1 MQGSAMKVSLTIDG
15 KPCQVDEN
23 TSILEAARQAGIAIP
38 TLCHHPALSG
48 WGGCRLCLVEVDGAP
63 RLVASCVT
71 PVRNGM
77 NVVTRNDRILESRRT
92 LVEFLFAERNH
103 NCMICPRS
111 GDCELQQ
118 LAYALGM
125 DHLSV
130 PFSFQA
136 FPTDLTSGALGMDHN
151 RCVLCGRCVRACSE
165 IAGADAL
172 GFHHRGPD
180 TMVGLDCMDSRET
193 SSCLE
198 CGVCLQVCPTGAIYN
213 RYRTH
218 AAVKGHRAETRVS
231 NSVCPLCGLLCPTRL
246 RFQNGRLT
254 AVEGR
259 PAFSDHR
266 PDRGQLCRRGRF
278 DLFKDPGLRLTRA
291 LQRMADGGWLAVGWD
306 QAIEAAIAGL
316 GGIRRRHGAQAIFG
330 WTSSMASNEELLLF
344 REMMARTWSA
354 GRIDALDGDDL
365 RTMAAVLNGAGSSCR
380 EFPWQ
385 RIPEAD
391 MVLLAGADVQASQ
404 PMLISLLRQLQKEK
418 GTVLAVVGA
427 QTFPTPL
434 VSLHLAPSRDRLV
447 RVVEA
452 LAATVKGSLQEA
464 AVRNRDGGLPS
475 DNPDLQ
481 KPLCE
486 AGLDARQ
493 TAMGLSIA
501 QAYAAA
507 RRPLIIAGAGCGG
520 SQGRPALEALGAMAQ
535 LKQTEA
541 DLLDLLFLKSA
552 GNSSGAWRMGA
563 AADRGDPGMP
573 FKGGVIRLSGEA
585 AEAETVMARLDALD
599 YLVVLTPCAN
609 EKVQARA
616 HLLIPIPIWLEAD
629 GSYLSLDGSQWV
641 YREASLAPPDGVRPL
656 WRTLGRINQLAAAA
670 PAAVTWEEIR
680 KKVRVLLDRT
690 GSKEA

>member
-1 MQGSAMKVSLTIDG
+1 MQGSAIQVSLTIDG
-15 KPCQVDEN
+15 KPCQVEEN
-23 TSILEAARQAGIAIP
+23 TTLLEAARQAGIAIP

-48 WGGCRLCLVEVDGAP
+48 WGGCRLCVVEVDGAP

-71 PVRNGM
+71 PVRSGM

-118 LAYALGM
+118 LAYDLGM

-136 FPTDLTSGALGMDHN
+136 FPTDLTSDAMGMDHN
-151 RCVLCGRCVRACSE
+151 RCVLCGRCVRACGE

-172 GFHHRGPD
+172 GFHHRGPN

-193 SSCLE
+193 SSCLG

-218 AAVKGHRAETRVS
+218 AAVKGHRAGTRVCD
-231 NSVCPLCGLLCPTRL
+231 SVCPLCGLLCPTRL
-246 RFQNGRLT
+246 RFQDGGLT

-259 PAFSDHR
+259 LGSPDHR

-278 DLFKDPGLRLTRA
+278 NLFKDSGLRLTRP
-291 LQRMADGGWLAVGWD
+291 LERMADGGWRTVSWD
-306 QAIEAAIAGL
+306 QAFEAVIAGL
-316 GGIRRRHGAQAIFG
+316 GGLRRRHGAQAIFG
-330 WTSSMASNEELLLF
+330 LTSSMASNEELLLF
-344 REMMARTWSA
+344 KETMARTWSA

-365 RTMAAVLNGAGSSCR
+365 RAIAAVLGAAGSSCR

-404 PMLISLLRQLQKEK
+404 PLLIPLLRRLQKEK
-418 GTVLAVVGA
+418 GAVLAAIGPR
-427 QTFPTPL
+427 TCPEPL
-434 VSLHLAPSRDRLV
+434 VSLHLASSRDRLPQ
-447 RVVEA
+447 VVEA
-452 LAATVKGSLQEA
+452 LGAVVKRRLQKTDA
-464 AVRNRDGGLPS
+464 HHRDGGLPS
-475 DNPDLQ
+475 GSPDLQ
-481 KPLCE
+481 KPLRE
-486 AGLDARQ
+486 AGLDAPQ
-493 TAMGLSIA
+493 AAMGLSIA

-507 RRPLIIAGAGCGG
+507 RRPLIIACAGLDR
-520 SQGRPALEALGAMAQ
+520 SRGRPVLEALRAMAQ
-535 LKQTEA
+535 LKQTGA
-541 DLLDLLFLKSA
+541 DRLDLLFLKSA

-563 AADRGDPGMP
+563 AADPGDPGTP
-573 FKGGVIRLSGEA
+573 LKGGVLRLSGEA
-585 AEAETVMARLDALD
+585 AEAETVLARLDALD
-599 YLVVLTPCAN
+599 YLVVLTPYAN
-609 EKVQARA
+609 GKVRDRA
-616 HLLIPIPIWLEAD
+616 HLLIPIPTWLEAD
-629 GSYLSLDGSQWV
+629 GSYLSLDGSQWA
-641 YREASLAPPDGVRPL
+641 YRKASLAPPGKVWPL
-656 WRTLGRINQLAAAA
+656 WRTLGRISQLAAGA

-680 KKVRVLLDRT
+680 KKVRVLLDEA
-690 GSKEA
+690 GSKEV